1 MEIVGLENIPSGEYS
16 TPTRNL
22 THLFATGQRMEIL
35 CKASNGMGLSAAQVG
50 IPWNFFVYWS
60 NYPEEDRKFDYLF
73 DCEYVSAGDKFL
85 SVEGCLSL
93 AGKYYEVERYEKV
106 KVSGKKLVFDEKIA
120 VEEFD
125 GEFGGVEAVVLQ
137 HEIDHGRGRE
147 LMIDAIGRR
156 VHFS

>member
-1 MEIVGLENIPSGEYS
+1 MQLVEPEKIPSGEYE

-22 THLFATGQRMEIL
+22 SHLFATGQRMEML
-35 CKASNGMGLSAAQVG
+35 CKASKGMGLSAAQVG

-60 NYPEEDRKFDYLF
+60 NYPEEPQKFDYLF
-73 DCEYVSAGDKFL
+73 DCEYFSAGDKFL

-93 AGKYYEVERYEKV
+93 AGKYYEVERYKKI
-106 KVSGKKLVFDEKIA
+106 KVSGKKLVFGEKIE
-120 VEEFD
+120 VEELC

-147 LMIDAIGRR
+147 LMIDIIGKR